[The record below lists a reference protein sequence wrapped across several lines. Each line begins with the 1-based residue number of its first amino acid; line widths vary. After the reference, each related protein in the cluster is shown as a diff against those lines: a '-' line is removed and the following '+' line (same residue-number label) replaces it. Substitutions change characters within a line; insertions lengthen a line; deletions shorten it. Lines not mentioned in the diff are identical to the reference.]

1 MLSIIINYKNCIKK
15 YVVDE
20 NLTILEI
27 ARKKKIDIEGSCEG
41 ALACSTCHI
50 LVEEEWINKIKPASI
65 EEKEILE
72 LLPEYK
78 KNSRLGCQLKITKS
92 LDGIKITIPA
102 K

>member
-1 MLSIIINYKNCIKK
+1 MKK

-27 ARKKKIDIEGSCEG
+27 ARMKKIDIEGSCEG